1 MVPVVECGD
10 SYLNYLK
17 LQFEINKTVSR
28 IIKVT
33 LTRVTQICLLIGT
46 DLLVY
51 LSELAGK
58 VY

>member
-1 MVPVVECGD
+1 MALVAEYGD

-33 LTRVTQICLLIGT
+33 LTWVTQTCLLIGT